1 MRLTRC
7 LLCLI
12 CFCINAGCVYS
23 HRTYSMHKNF
33 SDMLGCFPY
42 DRADKNGVVQTEL
55 VGYLKKDYQ
64 RHGLFGPESE
74 ITNPLLP
81 LLCAPLSLLFEWN
94 ATTDYA
100 FTVKCGSELS
110 GSKFMRFQYAWPGV
124 GVWRKAAELCC
135 GDGTNI
141 VARVAMWV
149 NRATKNEWR
158 YKFTV
163 AMDGKDTDYWCPYLD
178 HFPRRHDGNLSMVPY
193 GSDSILIV
201 RRVTG
206 EDYQNYFWKIR
217 EDGGTEM
224 LIKFNFKTGEF
235 TRMLWFWRGLMRIA
249 DDLDIETEMKSFKFG
264 PIRFW

>member
-23 HRTYSMHKNF
+23 HRGYIIDL
-33 SDMLGCFPY
+33 SDDIWY
-42 DRADKNGVVQTEL
+42 DMIDEKGITQTVLAGRLRKE
-55 VGYLKKDYQ
+55 YH
-64 RHGLFGPESE
+64 RRGLFGPESE
-74 ITNPLLP
+74 ITNPLVP
-81 LLCAPLSLLFEWN
+81 LLCAPLSLLFEWS

-124 GVWRKAAELCC
+124 GAWRKAAELRC

-141 VARVAMWV
+141 AERVTMWV
-149 NRATKNEWR
+149 NRLAKNEWR
-158 YKFTV
+158 FKFTV
-163 AMDGKDTDYWCPYLD
+163 SMNGKDTDYQCPYLD
-178 HFPRRHDGNLSMVPY
+178 HFTYSHDGYLSMVPY

-201 RRVTG
+201 NEVAV

-235 TRMLWFWRGLMRIA
+235 TRMLWFWRGWMRIA